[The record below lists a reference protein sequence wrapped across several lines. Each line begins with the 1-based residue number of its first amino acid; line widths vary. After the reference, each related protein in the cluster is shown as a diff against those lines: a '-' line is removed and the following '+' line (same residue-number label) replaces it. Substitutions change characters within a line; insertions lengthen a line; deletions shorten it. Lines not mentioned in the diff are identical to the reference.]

1 MAQKNYTTYTLRD
14 TYKISH
20 STVQRL
26 QKNLPVTT
34 YTLERLCKI
43 LECDL
48 DSIVEYTPDEE
59 NPSP

>member
-14 TYKISH
+14 TYKISR